1 MNNFINQIKPLFPVT
16 YNKALVD
23 KLLSALKIEFKNP
36 QAWLP
41 MVIQIVLY
49 VLADAV
55 AGIVLGIVGGI
66 VAAILPPF
74 AFFFGTLGTIVGI
87 YTLCG
92 IVLSVCDFLKLFE
105 PKEATDSSEE
115 KNDQE

>member
-23 KLLSALKIEFKNP
+23 KLLSTLKIEFKDP
-36 QAWLP
+36 AAWLP
-41 MVIQIVLY
+41 MVIQIALY
-49 VLADAV
+49 VLADIIS
-55 AGIVLGIVGGI
+55 GPVLAICGL
-66 VAAILPPF
+66 ILPF
-74 AFFFGTLGTIVGI
+74 LGFFWGTLGTLIGI

-92 IVLSVCDFLKLFE
+92 IVLSVCDYLKVFE
-105 PKEATDSSEE
+105 PKEE